1 MSFNSDL
8 NEAIGMAPGSMT
20 RPGLQA
26 TRSGKPE
33 ILADTFDPADAPAL
47 AAASAALARL
57 DDRLAGSAPA
67 MVEGWRAR
75 AFIHEAAASARLN
88 GDFAD
93 ADELRLTDAGALDRP
108 PDPELGRA
116 LLVLQMIRSAGRR
129 HPRQMFTPLR
139 LISLTRLRLNRSDP
153 DHRLPVWLQD
163 RLSEPGEIR
172 TSLGKALDPVA
183 VERWKTEAPL
193 MAAADI
199 IHRWHDARAAERV
212 GAAAGRVLASA
223 WPARSGA
230 TNGLVLMPS
239 VGFLG
244 HASEYRPDRGRRWT
258 GAFLRASLRSA
269 EWGLRL
275 HTDLVLV
282 RRRLLESVGGRRA
295 TSRLPA
301 LIDRLVAVPSLSAA
315 QAAVTLGMTDRASR
329 SLLEDLHAGG
339 MIREVS
345 GRGSFRVYAVA

>member
-1 MSFNSDL
+1 MSFDSVL
-8 NEAIGMAPGSMT
+8 NEAIGTAPGSVT
-20 RPGLQA
+20 CLGLQA

-93 ADELRLTDAGALDRP
+93 ADELRLADAGALDRP
-108 PDPELGRA
+108 PDPELGQA
-116 LLVLQMIRSAGRR
+116 LLILQMIRSAARR

-139 LISLTRLRLNRSDP
+139 LAALARLRLNRSDP
-153 DHRLPVWLQD
+153 DPRLPVWLQD

-172 TSLGKALDPVA
+172 ASLGKALDPVA

-244 HASEYRPDRGRRWT
+244 HASEYRPDWGRRWT
-258 GAFLRASLRSA
+258 SACLRASLRSA

-282 RRRLLESVGGRRA
+282 RRRLLESAGGRRA

-315 QAAVTLGMTDRASR
+315 HAAVSLGMTDRASR

>member
-8 NEAIGMAPGSMT
+8 NEAIGTAPGSVM

-67 MVEGWRAR
+67 IVEGWRAR

-93 ADELRLTDAGALDRP
+93 ADELRLVDAGALDRP
-108 PDPELGRA
+108 PDPELGQA

-172 TSLGKALDPVA
+172 ASLGKALDPVA

-258 GAFLRASLRSA
+258 GTFLRASLRSA

-282 RRRLLESVGGRRA
+282 RRRLLESAGGRRA

-315 QAAVTLGMTDRASR
+315 QTAVTLGMTDRASR

-339 MIREVS
+339 MIREMS

>member
-1 MSFNSDL
+1 MSFNSYL

-93 ADELRLTDAGALDRP
+93 ADELRLADAGALDRP
-108 PDPELGRA
+108 PDPELGQA

-282 RRRLLESVGGRRA
+282 RRRLLESAGGRRA

-301 LIDRLVAVPSLSAA
+301 LIDRLVAVPSLSSA

>member
-33 ILADTFDPADAPAL
+33 ILADTFDPADASAL

-75 AFIHEAAASARLN
+75 AFINEAAASARLN

-93 ADELRLTDAGALDRP
+93 ADELRLADAGTLDRP
-108 PDPELGRA
+108 PDPELAQA

-172 TSLGKALDPVA
+172 ASLGKALDPVA

-282 RRRLLESVGGRRA
+282 RRRLLESAGGRRA

-315 QAAVTLGMTDRASR
+315 QTAVTLGMTDRASR

>member
-8 NEAIGMAPGSMT
+8 NEAIGMAPSSMT

-67 MVEGWRAR
+67 MVEGWRTR

-93 ADELRLTDAGALDRP
+93 ADELRLADAGALDRP
-108 PDPELGRA
+108 PDPELGQA

-172 TSLGKALDPVA
+172 TSLGKALDRVA

-193 MAAADI
+193 IAAADI

-230 TNGLVLMPS
+230 TNGLALMPS

-282 RRRLLESVGGRRA
+282 RRRLLESAGGRRA